1 MYKIK
6 GADQKEYGPITADQ
20 LRQWIRENRLN
31 RASLAESVD
40 NPGWKPLGEFPEFAD
55 AFPAAS
61 IPGAPPGQGQP
72 SPIPTAGSGSVVVD
86 PVSAAAQ
93 MKAPAIV
100 LMVFAVLG
108 LLLGIGTP
116 FTKKPM
122 MDGIIKIIEQSGAQL
137 PPDALK
143 QMEAG
148 RDEGF
153 TLKDGVTMALGIAC
167 NAVMLFGAWKMM
179 NLQSWGL
186 ALTAAILVMLP
197 CGSCCCCI
205 GIGIGIWAIILLN
218 KPEIKG
224 AFR

>member
-6 GADQKEYGPITADQ
+6 GADQKEYGPVTADQ
-20 LRQWIRENRLN
+20 IRQWIRENRLN
-31 RASLAESVD
+31 RASMAESVD
-40 NPGWKPLGEFPEFAD
+40 NPGWKTLGEFPEFAD
-55 AFPAAS
+55 AFPAAAV
-61 IPGAPPGQGQP
+61 PGSGQFQSSVPPGG
-72 SPIPTAGSGSVVVD
+72 STAVVADPIA
-86 PVSAAAQ
+86 AAAQ
-93 MKAPAIV
+93 LKAPAIV
-100 LMVFAVLG
+100 LIVFAVLG
-108 LLLGIGTP
+108 MLLGIGTP

-122 MDGIIKIIEQSGAQL
+122 MDGFIRIIEQSGAQL

-143 QMEAG
+143 QMENT

-153 TLKDGVTMALGIAC
+153 TLKDGFGMAIGLVS
-167 NAVMLFGAWKMM
+167 NVVMLVGALKMM
-179 NLQSWGL
+179 KLQSWGL